1 MSLWQIKLH
10 ARLHDPA
17 EKALILMRKPQGHES
32 GTVRELRSQVLGSP
46 NVPTELDALL
56 DRADHW
62 ASAADRPQ
70 FPRKSGEQKYPP
82 WTQTRFTEQPVL
94 VHPLSGVE
102 LNIGQAAGK
111 LNEVEVADIERFSA
125 EHFTSLI
132 VRENGAVNLY
142 KTLLA
147 FWRFGPDLDS
157 EHDTLKLGALWRLLP
172 ADTRTPDHTIWQH
185 LDLASAFAGAGE
197 NPALLTITF
206 GPIQDF
212 IAAGRS
218 QSDLW
223 AGSHFLSSIA
233 WAGLTVICEELG
245 PDAVLFPQLRGVPVV
260 DAWLAHEAGLGT
272 EPFAARDVEWLRKET
287 DSNPLFV
294 AALPNKILALVPEAR
309 VRELADKVQAAMR
322 EFVMHT
328 GEAALRRILQEV
340 DENPDNEGLPC
351 HAQIKAQLQ
360 HFPDVYWAA
369 VPWSLIQQNA
379 DKTLNVERLR
389 ELLIHFHGARA
400 GFFGSEAWQALSKNL
415 DLGDGWFYKAN
426 PGTLYPALYDLANKM
441 LAAAKSLRRFDQSRH
456 EGWRCSLAADVE
468 WLTTDVR
475 WFQEHPEHQQ
485 CELFLTPNQ
494 RKNTGTLWTRLANE
508 RPSWV
513 KKGEHLGALAAI
525 KRLWPTLFAE
535 QVTAWLGS
543 DKARADRFVVSSH
556 TMALATS
563 LKKLPQLDDLPQWL
577 QGVEEV
583 SLPSKLVKAL
593 RNNNDARLD
602 TAKRIPAYLDRARDA
617 DDRETMECN
626 VKKLLGGSLERYY
639 GLILMDGDRMG
650 AWLAGENAST
660 YNSIWH
666 PQIRAAVERKFG
678 ENAALKAYCGARRA
692 VSPAYHLSICSA
704 LNDFAVG
711 LARYLVEDA
720 HTGKLL
726 YAGGDD
732 VMATVAVD
740 ELLPLMQALRAGYSG
755 NPHEIEGVTL
765 KNGHAN
771 LKGRLLRLMGDAA
784 TASIGAVIAHQMAP
798 LSRVL
803 RELRAAEKRAKSPEK
818 EKGGGRDAFSLTVI
832 KRSGGALNLTAKW
845 QTGDGFQPAALL
857 ERLRA
862 FLAEPSVSRR
872 AVFNITRFLHEL
884 PEGMPDMVKALLA
897 YQFER
902 QSTKKSTCQHHDIVS
917 LTTALAALYA
927 DDLKSLFNFLS
938 VAEFLARATRS
949 GEDGT
954 ADQEAA

>member
-1 MSLWQIKLH
+1 MSLWRTKLH

-17 EKALILMRKPQGHES
+17 EKALILMRKPEGHES
-32 GTVRELRSQVLGSP
+32 GTVRELRNQVLGSP
-46 NVPTELDALL
+46 NVPAELNPLL
-56 DRADHW
+56 DRADQW

-82 WTQTRFTEQPVL
+82 WAQTRFTEQPVL

-102 LNIGQAAGK
+102 LNIGREAGK

-132 VRENGAVNLY
+132 VRDNGAVDIY

-147 FWRFGPDLDS
+147 FWRFGPELDS
-157 EHDTLKLGALWRLLP
+157 EHDTLNLGALWRLLP

-223 AGSHFLSSIA
+223 AGSHFLSRIA
-233 WAGLTVICEELG
+233 WAGLKVLCEEMG

-260 DAWLAHEAGLGT
+260 DAWLAHEAGIGT
-272 EPFAARDVEWLRKET
+272 APFAARDAEWLKKGN
-287 DSNPLFV
+287 DANPLFV

-309 VRELADKVQAAMR
+309 VRELADRVQAAMR
-322 EFVMHT
+322 EFVMYT
-328 GEAALRRILQEV
+328 GEAALRRILREV
-340 DENPDNEGLPC
+340 DENPDNAGLPC
-351 HAQIKAQLQ
+351 HTQIKTQLQ

-369 VPWSLIQQNA
+369 APWSLIQQNA

-389 ELLIHFHGARA
+389 ELLIHFHGTRA
-400 GFFGSEAWQALSKNL
+400 GFLGGEAWQALSKNL

-426 PGTLYPALYDLANKM
+426 PGTLYPALYDLADKM
-441 LAAAKSLRRFDQSRH
+441 LAAAKCLRSFDQSRH
-456 EGWRCSLAADVE
+456 EGWRCSLAGDVE

-475 WFQEHPEHQQ
+475 WFQEQPEHQQ

-494 RKNTGTLWTRLANE
+494 RTNAGTLWTRLAMK

-525 KRLWPTLFAE
+525 KRLWPTLFSE
-535 QVTAWLGS
+535 QVTDWLGS

-563 LKKLPQLDDLPQWL
+563 LKKLPQLDGLPTWL
-577 QGVEEV
+577 QGVETV
-583 SLPSKLVKAL
+583 SLPSKLVKAF
-593 RNNNDARLD
+593 RNNDARLD
-602 TAKRIPAYLDRARDA
+602 TAKRVPAYLDRARDA
-617 DDRETMECN
+617 DNRETMENN

-639 GLILMDGDRMG
+639 GLILMDGDQMG
-650 AWLAGENAST
+650 AWLAGEKSST
-660 YNSIWH
+660 YNRIWH
-666 PQIRAAVERKFG
+666 PQIRTAVERKFG
-678 ENAALKAYCGARRA
+678 DNPALKAYCDAQRA
-692 VSPAYHLSICSA
+692 VSPAYHLSISGA

-720 HTGKLL
+720 HTGKLI

-732 VMATVAVD
+732 LMATVAVD

-755 NPHEIEGVTL
+755 NPHKIEGVTL

-771 LKGRLLRLMGDAA
+771 LKGRLLRLMGETA
-784 TASIGAVIAHQMAP
+784 TASVGAVIAHQMMP
-798 LSRVL
+798 LSSVL
-803 RELRAAEKRAKSPEK
+803 RELRAAQKCAKNE
-818 EKGGGRDAFSLTVI
+818 GGRDAFSLTVI
-832 KRSGGALNLTAKW
+832 KRSGGALHLTAKW
-845 QTGDGFQPAALL
+845 QIGDGFQPAVLL
-857 ERLRA
+857 ERLRG

-884 PEGMPDMVKALLA
+884 PEGIPDMVKALLA

-902 QSTKKSTCQHHDIVS
+902 QSNKITYQHHDIAS
-917 LTTALAALYA
+917 LSAALAALYGN
-927 DDLKSLFNFLS
+927 DLKGLFNFLS
-938 VAEFLARATRS
+938 VAEFLARETRS
-949 GEDGT
+949 GKDGG
-954 ADQEAA
+954 AALEVA

>member
-1 MSLWQIKLH
+1 MSLWQTKLH

-17 EKALILMRKPQGHES
+17 EKALILMRKPEGHES

-46 NVPTELDALL
+46 NVPAELDALL

-132 VRENGAVNLY
+132 AREDGAVNLY

-147 FWRFGPDLDS
+147 FWRFGPELDS
-157 EHDTLKLGALWRLLP
+157 AHDPLDLGALWRLLP

-185 LDLASAFAGAGE
+185 LDLASAFAGAGAA
-197 NPALLTITF
+197 PALLTITF

-233 WAGLTVICEELG
+233 WAGLKVLCEELG

-272 EPFAARDVEWLRKET
+272 ELFAMRDAEWLKKDT
-287 DSNPLFV
+287 DANPLFV
-294 AALPNKILALVPEAR
+294 AALPNKMLALVPEAR
-309 VRELADKVQAAMR
+309 VSELTDKVQAAMR
-322 EFVMHT
+322 KFVMQT
-328 GEAALRRILQEV
+328 GEDALRRILHEV
-340 DENPDNEGLPC
+340 GEKPDNDGLPC
-351 HAQIKAQLQ
+351 HTQSKAQLQ
-360 HFPDVYWAA
+360 FFPDVYWAA
-369 VPWSLIQQNA
+369 APWSLIEQNT
-379 DKTLNVERLR
+379 DKSLNLERLR
-389 ELLIHFHGARA
+389 ELLIHFHGEHA
-400 GFFGSEAWQALSKNL
+400 GFLGGEAWQALSKNL
-415 DLGDGWFYKAN
+415 DLGDGWFYKPN
-426 PGTLYPALYDLANKM
+426 PGTLYPALYDLADKM
-441 LAAAKSLRRFDQSRH
+441 LAAAKCLRSFDQCRH

-468 WLTTDVR
+468 WLTTDIR
-475 WFQEHPEHQQ
+475 WFQEHPGHQQ

-494 RKNTGTLWTRLANE
+494 RKNTGTLWTRLATK

-535 QVTAWLGS
+535 QVSGWLGS
-543 DKARADRFVVSSH
+543 DKTQADRFVISSH

-563 LKKLPQLDDLPQWL
+563 LKKLPELDDLPTWL
-577 QGVEEV
+577 RDVNPV

-593 RNNNDARLD
+593 RSNNPARLD
-602 TAKRIPAYLDRARDA
+602 TAKRIPGYLDSARDE
-617 DDRETMECN
+617 DDREAMESN
-626 VKKLLGGSLERYY
+626 VRKLLNGSLERYY
-639 GLILMDGDRMG
+639 GLILMDGDGMG

-660 YNSIWH
+660 YDSIWH
-666 PQIRAAVERKFG
+666 PQIRVVMEQKFG
-678 ENAALKAYCGARRA
+678 GNAALKAYCGAQRA
-692 VSPAYHLSICSA
+692 VSPAYHLSISGA

-711 LARYLVEDA
+711 LARYLIEEA

-755 NPHEIEGVTL
+755 NPHEIKGVEL
-765 KNGHAN
+765 KNGHAMLN
-771 LKGRLLRLMGDAA
+771 RRLLRLMGETA

-798 LSRVL
+798 LSSVL
-803 RELRAAEKRAKSPEK
+803 RELREAEQRAKNE
-818 EKGGGRDAFSLTVI
+818 GGRDAFSLTVI
-832 KRSGGALNLTAKW
+832 KRSGGALYLTAKW
-845 QTGDGFQPAALL
+845 KKADLHPATLL
-857 ERLRA
+857 ERLRV
-862 FLAEPSVSRR
+862 FLTERHVSRR
-872 AVFNITRFLHEL
+872 AIFNITRFLHEL
-884 PEGMPDMVKALLA
+884 PEGKPDMVKALLD

-902 QSTKKSTCQHHDIVS
+902 QSTKPICKHHDVASITQGLS
-917 LTTALAALYA
+917 TLYV
-927 DDLKSLFNFLS
+927 DDIKSLFNFLS
-938 VAEFLARATRS
+938 VAEFLARETRS
-949 GEDGT
+949 GMDETEG
-954 ADQEAA
+954 QEAR

>member
-1 MSLWQIKLH
+1 MSLWQTKLH

-32 GTVRELRSQVLGSP
+32 GTVRELRSQVLGGP
-46 NVPTELDALL
+46 DVPTELEALL
-56 DRADHW
+56 NQADQW

-70 FPRKSGEQKYPP
+70 FPRKAGEQKYPP

-102 LNIGQAAGK
+102 LNIGTAAGK
-111 LNEVEVADIERFSA
+111 LNEVEVDEIERFSA

-132 VRENGAVNLY
+132 VRENGAVNPY

-147 FWRFGPDLDS
+147 FWRFGPEIDRD
-157 EHDTLKLGALWRLLP
+157 HDTLNLGALWRLLP

-197 NPALLTITF
+197 NPALLAITF

-223 AGSHFLSSIA
+223 AGSHFLSAIA
-233 WAGLTVICEELG
+233 WAGLKVLCEEQG
-245 PDAVLFPQLRGVPVV
+245 PDAVLVPQLRGVPAV

-272 EPFAARDVEWLRKET
+272 EPFAARDAEWLRKET
-287 DSNPLFV
+287 DANPLFV

-309 VRELADKVQAAMR
+309 VRELADKVQSAMR
-322 EFVMHT
+322 ELVMST
-328 GEAALRRILQEV
+328 GKAALRRILQEV
-340 DENPDNEGLPC
+340 SEHPDNEALPC
-351 HAQIKAQLQ
+351 HAQIKTQLE
-360 HFPDVYWAA
+360 HFPEVHWAA
-369 VPWSLIQQNA
+369 APWSLIEQNT
-379 DKTLNVERLR
+379 DKTLNLERLR
-389 ELLIHFHGARA
+389 ELLTHFHGTPA
-400 GFFGSEAWQALSKNL
+400 GFLGGEAWQVLSKNL
-415 DLGDGWFYKAN
+415 DLGDGWFYKPN
-426 PGTLYPALYDLANKM
+426 PGTLYPALYDLADKM
-441 LAAAKSLRRFDQSRH
+441 LAAAKSLRSFEQSRH

-468 WLTTDVR
+468 WLTTDAR
-475 WFQEHPEHQQ
+475 WFQDHPQHHQ

-494 RKNTGTLWTRLANE
+494 RKNTGTLWTRLAKE

-513 KKGEHLGALAAI
+513 KKGEHLGSLAAI

-535 QVTAWLGS
+535 QVAEWLGS
-543 DKARADRFVVSSH
+543 DKTRADRFVISSH

-563 LKKLPQLDDLPQWL
+563 LKKLPELDHLPTWL
-577 QGVEEV
+577 HDVDPV
-583 SLPSKLVKAL
+583 SLPSKLVKTL
-593 RNNNDARLD
+593 RNHDVRLN

-617 DDRETMECN
+617 DDCEAMERN
-626 VKKLLGGSLERYY
+626 VKKLLGGAFERYY
-639 GLILMDGDRMG
+639 GLILMDGDQMG
-650 AWLAGENAST
+650 AWLAGEKANT
-660 YNSIWH
+660 YNSLWH
-666 PQIRAAVERKFG
+666 PQIRAAVEGKFS

-692 VSPAYHLSICSA
+692 VSPAYHLSISGA

-765 KNGHAN
+765 KNGHAY
-771 LKGRLLRLMGDAA
+771 LKGRLLRLMGNMA
-784 TASIGAVIAHQMAP
+784 TASTGAVIAHQMAP
-798 LSRVL
+798 LSSVL
-803 RELRAAEKRAKSPEK
+803 RELRAAEKRAKNE
-818 EKGGGRDAFSLTVI
+818 GGRNAFSLTVI
-832 KRSGGALNLTAKW
+832 KRSGGALYLTAKW
-845 QTGDGFQPAALL
+845 QTGDDIQPAALL
-857 ERLRA
+857 QRLRA
-862 FLAEPSVSRR
+862 FLAEPGVSRR
-872 AVFNITRFLHEL
+872 AIFNITRFLHEL
-884 PEGMPDMVKALLA
+884 PEGKLDMIKALLA
-897 YQFER
+897 FQFER
-902 QSTKKSTCQHHDIVS
+902 QSSKFICQHHDIAS
-917 LTTALAALYA
+917 LTAELATLYSA
-927 DDLKSLFNFLS
+927 DLKSLFNFLS
-938 VAEFLARATRS
+938 VAEFLARETRS
-949 GEDGT
+949 GEPETD
-954 ADQEAA
+954 DQVAL